1 VNDTPLLGLFAK
13 ETLPFIVI
21 NPQYIP
27 RGSLC
32 LVKSFEKAPVL
43 LDINAHSPEGNK
55 KNRELLREIDF

>member
-1 VNDTPLLGLFAK
+1 VNDTPSLGLFAK

-32 LVKSFEKAPVL
+32 LGKSFERAPGL
-43 LDINAHSPEGNK
+43 LDINAHSPEEN